1 MNDDLS
7 GMRDTR
13 RDQMDTPKF
22 RGPMSSRKKNPALPK
37 AESQPVRL
45 YLDFATPEALLEYIY
60 SMSDRYDPGEVAA
73 YKTDILHE
81 QSIPTGNRYILRNS
95 GECPSE
101 HELTWDRLDMPNPNE
116 RNHRDA

>member
-1 MNDDLS
+1 MKDDMS
-7 GMRDTR
+7 GMRDIR

-22 RGPMSSRKKNPALPK
+22 RGPMSSRKKNTALPK

-95 GECPSE
+95 GDCPSE
-101 HELTWDRLDMPNPNE
+101 HELTWDRLGMPNPNE